1 MKVHHWLFREFTI
14 NLISNWFVEAANFT
28 SGTFDAGVD
37 EADMCGLTPMP
48 SVKVW
53 PTLFQFQAI
62 SIQQITVIW
71 HFLSTSR
78 HAAAGQTC

>member
-1 MKVHHWLFREFTI
+1 MLICALLIICLCQIFARDKPNTLKSRCKETASVKVHHWLFREFTI

-48 SVKVW
+48 SVKV
-53 PTLFQFQAI
+53 
-62 SIQQITVIW
+62 
-71 HFLSTSR
+71 
-78 HAAAGQTC
+78 